1 MLIPFLDEDM
11 DVEDFGN
18 WNPES
23 IPLLQRTIDQARSL
37 GVKRTISWMA
47 GEFFFVKLEKKIAF
61 REIEYFQEHIP
72 CKSFQKMI
80 KNKKTNLGIGVEN
93 SKCLC

>member
-1 MLIPFLDEDM
+1 M

-47 GEFFFVKLEKKIAF
+47 GEFFFSEIGEKKLLFVKLNIS
-61 REIEYFQEHIP
+61 R
-72 CKSFQKMI
+72 
-80 KNKKTNLGIGVEN
+80 KTYHARA
-93 SKCLC
+93 SRR

>member
-1 MLIPFLDEDM
+1 M

-47 GEFFFVKLEKKIAF
+47 GEFFFFVKLEKKIAF
-61 REIEYFQEHIP
+61 REIEYF
-72 CKSFQKMI
+72 
-80 KNKKTNLGIGVEN
+80 
-93 SKCLC
+93 

>member
-1 MLIPFLDEDM
+1 M

-47 GEFFFVKLEKKIAF
+47 GESFFVKLEKKNCF
-61 REIEYFQEHIP
+61 SR
-72 CKSFQKMI
+72 
-80 KNKKTNLGIGVEN
+80 N
-93 SKCLC
+93 

>member
-1 MLIPFLDEDM
+1 MKIILKIIFLLIPFLEDDM

-47 GEFFFVKLEKKIAF
+47 GESFFVELEKKKLLFEKLNIF
-61 REIEYFQEHIP
+61 RNTYHARA
-72 CKSFQKMI
+72 SRR
-80 KNKKTNLGIGVEN
+80 
-93 SKCLC
+93 

>member
-1 MLIPFLDEDM
+1 M

-47 GEFFFVKLEKKIAF
+47 GESFFVKLEKKIAF
-61 REIEYFQEHIP
+61 REIEYFQEHIL

-80 KNKKTNLGIGVEN
+80 KTKTTNLGIGVEN